1 MAIAKSCATCCHQMT
16 NVKIA
21 KIPLHYKIVND
32 RPAPSVAEPWQS
44 VLRPCAVLCSRLLPS
59 HDRRTTGARPALI
72 VPQPSPNISQ
82 PSVSVSHPSPI
93 IRQPS
98 HNRTTTVSDR
108 TGAQPWEFSPA
119 QSRFCKCNKCHG
131 CATVVIE
138 NRFNVKGALS
148 R

>member
-32 RPAPSVAEPWQS
+32 RPAPSIAEPWQS

-98 HNRTTTVSDR
+98 HNRTTTVPR
-108 TGAQPWEFSPA
+108 PPLTKPA
-119 QSRFCKCNKCHG
+119 HNLESLAPHRAVFANVTS
-131 CATVVIE
+131 ATVVP
-138 NRFNVKGALS
+138 RL
-148 R
+148 